1 MWALLSRR
9 NVTRR
14 KCKANRWSGLTR
26 QEAYE
31 VEVSV
36 LERLRGREV
45 PGCPGRYV
53 PKLLQR
59 YDGNL
64 TFVQTWDGVPL
75 SQKYPISEFNKEF
88 CDLSRDYVSSGVD
101 TNY

>member
-1 MWALLSRR
+1 MR
-9 NVTRR
+9 
-14 KCKANRWSGLTR
+14 
-26 QEAYE
+26 AYE
-31 VEVSV
+31 LEVSV

-53 PKLLQR
+53 PRLLAR
-59 YDGNL
+59 YDQNL
-64 TFVQTWDGVPL
+64 TFVQTWDGVQL
-75 SQKYPISEFNKEF
+75 SQKYPISEFNKKF